1 MGPKKVRVPKQ
12 ARVRDDVASGAE
24 SDASAKGSACS
35 AASSAATS
43 RSRSARRRSKSKSP
57 KPARSFRA
65 RRLKRGEEI
74 PGKRGQAVGDRGR
87 PRDRGPK
94 ACVFSKALGQAL
106 GKEHVHTSGD
116 PDPVEPSK
124 PRVWADYTKD
134 QPPHPRCGC
143 CRCCKSVHRLLFPQL
158 TQKQLEEE
166 LGNNEDAAKKFIK
179 GSETWVVQEKAKLAT
194 AVQGLESDS
203 GDDVRQKRKKT
214 KKREIAAK
222 QVLSSSPT
230 KPQETATKSTV
241 TADRVKRRG
250 ELVKLSV
257 WEEENPGK
265 VPDKKDTRIRTSR
278 IDPTKE
284 LTYVKVYKVKDE
296 DRLDFSE
303 EEADVI
309 AHDQVLDNG
318 SQVLDEEQV
327 SISV

>member
-1 MGPKKVRVPKQ
+1 
-12 ARVRDDVASGAE
+12 
-24 SDASAKGSACS
+24 
-35 AASSAATS
+35 
-43 RSRSARRRSKSKSP
+43 
-57 KPARSFRA
+57 
-65 RRLKRGEEI
+65 
-74 PGKRGQAVGDRGR
+74 
-87 PRDRGPK
+87 
-94 ACVFSKALGQAL
+94 
-106 GKEHVHTSGD
+106 
-116 PDPVEPSK
+116 
-124 PRVWADYTKD
+124 
-134 QPPHPRCGC
+134 
-143 CRCCKSVHRLLFPQL
+143 LFPQL

-265 VPDKKDTRIRTSR
+265 VPD
-278 IDPTKE
+278 TKRHQASHI
-284 LTYVKVYKVKDE
+284 E
-296 DRLDFSE
+296 DRPHEGVDLRKGLQGQGRRSFRF
-303 EEADVI
+303 
-309 AHDQVLDNG
+309 Q
-318 SQVLDEEQV
+318 
-327 SISV
+327 